1 MPHAVPVLSTAILI
15 LTIALVALIWW
26 QLSGPVYRAVDG
38 DTIDDVTNKIRYRI
52 ENIDTP
58 ETGSRAK
65 SDKERMAGE
74 EAKRRLQDL
83 LQQGDIKVIPGK
95 RKLDKYGRHL
105 ARIEIDGRDVGEKL
119 ISEGLARPYAG
130 GKRENWIF
138 EK

>member
-1 MPHAVPVLSTAILI
+1 MPPAVPVLSAAILL
-15 LTIALVALIWW
+15 LTIALVALIWM
-26 QLSGPVYRAVDG
+26 QVSGPVYRAVDG
-38 DTIDDVTNKIRYRI
+38 DTIDDVTNKIRYRL

-65 SDKERMAGE
+65 SDKERIAGE
-74 EAKRRLQDL
+74 EAKRRLQAL
-83 LQQGDIKVIPGK
+83 LQQGDIKVIPAKK

-130 GKRENWIF
+130 GKRDAWN
-138 EK
+138 